1 MVWRAENPE
10 GNEAAKVR
18 WDVVP
23 YACGR
28 GIDIG
33 CGEVKVFNSFLGVD
47 NCKDNVLFGAKIK
60 PDVGADAT
68 DLSLFADKS
77 FDCAFSS
84 HTLEHIEDYHAALSE
99 WWRIV
104 KPGGY
109 LVLYLPHRD
118 HYPRIGQPGSNHD
131 HKHDFAPEE
140 IVEAMRDIGHWDL
153 IVNETRTDGME
164 YSFLQVYRKRVDGLW
179 HERWKDPKPAKT
191 LGLVRL
197 GAFGDALWLSSV
209 LPHLKAQGYHIT
221 IYTQDQGEIVL
232 RHDPNVDRIIKMPD
246 YLFDGL
252 SLVQYWLHEES
263 KYDRFINLVGSVE
276 TRLLPTPKDFEFYWS
291 DEIRRAVMN
300 ENYLGAVHKW
310 CSVDQ
315 EPRVRFWPTVE
326 ERQQAKR
333 RRDDVSGP
341 VVVLNPAGSGQFKWW
356 PHWVAAAEMI
366 AARGAHV
373 FVLGDAPFAPTGTP
387 SERVHVIGRAW
398 PIREAFAFAQLADIV
413 IGTESAIVNAVS
425 FEPMLKIVLLSH
437 STQENLTRD
446 WTETV
451 SIAVEGLDCYPCHR
465 IHTEMF
471 ACTLDRDTRAAA
483 CQASIR
489 PEQVDQV
496 VGEYLAWLGT
506 QQRVAA

>member
-1 MVWRAENPE
+1 MVWRAEDPE

-33 CGEVKVFNSFLGVD
+33 CGESKVFNSFLGVD
-47 NCKDNVLFGAKIK
+47 NCKDNVLFGAKIR
-60 PDVGADAT
+60 PDLGADAT
-68 DLSLFADKS
+68 NLSIFADGS

-84 HTLEHIEDYHAALSE
+84 HTLEHLEDYHAALAE
-99 WWRIV
+99 WWRLV
-104 KPGGY
+104 KVGGY

-118 HYPRIGQPGSNHD
+118 HYPRIGQPGGNHD
-131 HKHDFAPEE
+131 HKHDFAPED
-140 IVEAMRDIGHWDL
+140 IVEAMREIGHWDL
-153 IVNETRTDGME
+153 CVNETRAEDDE
-164 YSFLQVYRKRVDGLW
+164 YSFLQVYRKREDGLW

-191 LGLVRL
+191 LALVRL

-209 LPHLKAQGYHIT
+209 LPHLKAQGYHVT
-221 IYTQDQGEIVL
+221 VYTQDQGEIVL

-246 YLFDGL
+246 YLFEDL
-252 SLVQYWLHEES
+252 NLVQYWLHEEQ

-291 DEIRRAVMN
+291 DEVRRAVMN
-300 ENYLGAVHKW
+300 ENYLEAVHRW
-310 CSVDQ
+310 CGVKAA
-315 EPRVRFWPTVE
+315 PRVRFWPTVE
-326 ERQQAKR
+326 EREQAQAR
-333 RRDDVSGP
+333 RAEFGGP

-356 PHWVAAAEMI
+356 PHWVKAAELI

-373 FVLGDAPFAPTGTP
+373 VILGDAPVRPGTTFP
-387 SERVHVIGRAW
+387 ELVHVVGRNW
-398 PIREAFAFAQLADIV
+398 TIREAFAFAQLADVV

-425 FEPMLKIVLLSH
+425 FESMLKVVLLSH
-437 STQENLTRD
+437 STAENLTRD

-451 SIAVEGLDCYPCHR
+451 TIAVDGLDCYPCHR
-465 IHTEMF
+465 IHTQMF
-471 ACTLDRDTRAAA
+471 ACTIDRDTRAAA

-489 PEQVDQV
+489 PEQVDSV
-496 VGEYLAWLGT
+496 VGDYLEWLAVE
-506 QQRVAA
+506 RKAA